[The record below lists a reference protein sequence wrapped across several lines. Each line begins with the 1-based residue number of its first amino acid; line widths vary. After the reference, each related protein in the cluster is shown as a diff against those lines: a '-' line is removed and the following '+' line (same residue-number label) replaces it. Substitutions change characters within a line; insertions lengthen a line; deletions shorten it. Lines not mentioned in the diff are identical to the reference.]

1 MRIFLSTLNVC
12 RALKDAAAV
21 IHESPSALQVK
32 HYFSTMEIFLSFS
45 AEISPNIEFNQ
56 RWEEFNDYISVS
68 RGYFWQLDERQ
79 ARHQEWRLNWCYLI
93 FLSLMEICI
102 DKWRIINGKW
112 NLATPTSKMEN
123 SNIFKSLLI

>member
-56 RWEEFNDYISVS
+56 R
-68 RGYFWQLDERQ
+68 
-79 ARHQEWRLNWCYLI
+79 
-93 FLSLMEICI
+93 
-102 DKWRIINGKW
+102 
-112 NLATPTSKMEN
+112 
-123 SNIFKSLLI
+123 